1 MTRLE
6 TRLARGGAEALAVI
20 CVDGET
26 RLTWRDL
33 SMRCA
38 SIAQGLRKS
47 PAAEPVL
54 ATDDPF
60 DFLSA
65 LLACWAADRTP
76 IVPPNLQPGT
86 LAQFALGDRVLL
98 DGHWL
103 KGVAGGT
110 DEAWCP
116 PAPDA
121 AVTLYTSGSSGDA
134 KAITKA
140 LAQLAAEVDVLEAV
154 WGTRLGDATLLATVP
169 HHHLYGLLFRL
180 LWPLAAGRPFD
191 RRTCLDADELL
202 AAVARHPRHALI
214 SSPSHLAR
222 LPQLL
227 SFDRWS
233 PRPRALFSSGAP
245 LDTATAALYLAECG
259 EAPIEVLGSTE
270 SGGIAHRHWDG
281 DPASDAWTPLPAVEI
296 ARAEDGALIVSSPW
310 SGGPC
315 RLEDQISVDA
325 RGGFRLGARMDR
337 IVKLEGKRVSLPEIE
352 ARIGS
357 HAWITAAA
365 VELVPEIGRLGAV
378 LVLTDEG
385 RAAMERGGRPLIA
398 RTVREHVVAGAE
410 RVAVPRRFRV
420 ARQLPMN
427 DRGKIDRMALLALL
441 RDEDESL
448 A

>member
-1 MTRLE
+1 VTRLE
-6 TRLARGGAEALAVI
+6 ALLAHSGSEPLAVV
-20 CVDGET
+20 CADGER

-33 SMRCA
+33 SIRCGA
-38 SIAQGLRKS
+38 VAQELRKS

-60 DFLSA
+60 DFLAA

-76 IVPPNLQPGT
+76 VVPSNLQPGT

-98 DGHWL
+98 DERWL
-103 KGVAGGT
+103 KNVARVT
-110 DEAWCP
+110 DESSFP

-134 KAITKA
+134 KAITKT

-154 WGTRLGDATLLATVP
+154 WGARLGDATLLATVP

-180 LWPLAAGRPFD
+180 MWPLATSRPFD
-191 RRTCLDADELL
+191 RRACLDADQLL

-245 LDTATAALYLAECG
+245 IDAATAALYLTEFSQ
-259 EAPIEVLGSTE
+259 APIEVLGSTE
-270 SGGIAHRHWDG
+270 SGGIAHRQWDG
-281 DPASDAWTPLPAVEI
+281 NPAREAWTPLPAVEI
-296 ARAEDGALIVSSPW
+296 ARAEDGALVVSSPW

-315 RLEDQISVDA
+315 RLEDQISVDS

-357 HAWITAAA
+357 HPWIAAAA

-385 RAAMERGGRPLIA
+385 RASMERGGRPLIS
-398 RTVREHVVAGAE
+398 RTVREHVVAGTD
-410 RVAVPRRFRV
+410 RVAVPRRYRV
-420 ARQLPMN
+420 ARQLPLN

-441 RDEDESL
+441 RNDDESL